1 MTEEVLVPDIVI
13 SRLPW
18 YLQTL
23 NQLAREGKH
32 TISSNSLAERLGS
45 TAAQIRKDLS
55 YFGGFGKQGTGYSI
69 YYLIEQLQ
77 KILNLDRIWSVA
89 VVGAGD
95 LGRALTHYQGFANHG
110 IEISML
116 FDVDPKVVGTKVG
129 AVTVQHVD
137 KMVEEIRE
145 KGVKIAILTV
155 PASVAQPTAEAL
167 VEAGVEAI
175 LNYAPIALILPEK
188 VHVQHIDPVLHLQR
202 MMYYLDETRV
212 R

>member
-1 MTEEVLVPDIVI
+1 MTEVVVPDVVI

-23 NQLAREGKH
+23 NQLARQGMH
-32 TISSNSLAERLGS
+32 TVSSKELADRLGI

-77 KILNLDRIWSVA
+77 KILNLDRVWQVV

-95 LGRALTHYQGFANHG
+95 LGRALTRYQGFASRG
-110 IEISML
+110 IEIGLL
-116 FDVDPKVVGTKVG
+116 FDVDPKVIGMAVGSV
-129 AVTVQHVD
+129 VVD
-137 KMVEEIRE
+137 DVANMEEKIRA
-145 KGVKIAILTV
+145 KDIKIAILTV
-155 PASVAQPTAEAL
+155 PAQAAQQTADRL
-167 VEAGVEAI
+167 VSAGIKSI
-175 LNYAPIALILPEK
+175 LNYAPITLITPET

-202 MMYYLDETRV
+202 MMYYLGDSRS
-212 R
+212 